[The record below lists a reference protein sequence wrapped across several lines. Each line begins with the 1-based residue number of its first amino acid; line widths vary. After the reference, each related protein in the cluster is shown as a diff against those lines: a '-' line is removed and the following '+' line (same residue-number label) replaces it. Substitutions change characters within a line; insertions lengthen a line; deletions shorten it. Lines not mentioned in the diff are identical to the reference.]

1 MIDYKEMYFHLMHE
15 TARAISLMQKAQQDC
30 EEMYLN
36 ATDTPVVLLE
46 PKEEPGRER
55 CQPWQNFFPFFS
67 KRVFTNGTNCVSIL
81 NRNYSY

>member
-15 TARAISLMQKAQQDC
+15 TARAISLMQDC

-46 PKEEPGRER
+46 PKEESGRE
-55 CQPWQNFFPFFS
+55 
-67 KRVFTNGTNCVSIL
+67 
-81 NRNYSY
+81 

>member
-30 EEMYLN
+30 EDLYLN

-46 PKEEPGRER
+46 PKEEPGKE
-55 CQPWQNFFPFFS
+55 
-67 KRVFTNGTNCVSIL
+67 
-81 NRNYSY
+81 

>member
-36 ATDTPVVLLE
+36 ATDTPVVPLE
-46 PKEEPGRER
+46 PKEEPGKE
-55 CQPWQNFFPFFS
+55 
-67 KRVFTNGTNCVSIL
+67 
-81 NRNYSY
+81 

>member
-30 EEMYLN
+30 EELYLN
-36 ATDTPVVLLE
+36 ATDTPRG
-46 PKEEPGRER
+46 PPGAKRGERER
-55 CQPWQNFFPFFS
+55 VMPSLAKFFPAFS

>member
-1 MIDYKEMYFHLMHE
+1 MYNEFEVRKMIDYKEMYFHLMHE

-46 PKEEPGRER
+46 PKEEPGRE
-55 CQPWQNFFPFFS
+55 
-67 KRVFTNGTNCVSIL
+67 
-81 NRNYSY
+81 